1 MDLRTGQ
8 KLNKPRNFV
17 HLNIVERYGLD
28 SWESWWTM
36 ILLGSTTMYMT
47 ASIRVNGF
55 IFIRLFRDFLL
66 TREEASWPFAV
77 RSFFVQVA
85 ESRRVY
91 KGQALKLLN
100 LRKDVV
106 AEQAKFLRI
115 YPLRKKDVPIIAP
128 IVEQWF
134 SHMVIP
140 STRVLTVV
148 SSLLFCA
155 GSLDTDKRSG
165 GIFYLQLHKSS
176 VVLFDKRA
184 TGLSTT
190 ISSLYMPAVYPIW
203 NAWQSSP
210 IEHSV
215 SAYNCHWFGHKKHEF
230 IGGYIRHKDTSLACA
245 FPSAGSF
252 IGCKKKTS

>member
-85 ESRRVY
+85 G
-91 KGQALKLLN
+91 K
-100 LRKDVV
+100 
-106 AEQAKFLRI
+106 
-115 YPLRKKDVPIIAP
+115 
-128 IVEQWF
+128 
-134 SHMVIP
+134 
-140 STRVLTVV
+140 
-148 SSLLFCA
+148 
-155 GSLDTDKRSG
+155 
-165 GIFYLQLHKSS
+165 
-176 VVLFDKRA
+176 
-184 TGLSTT
+184 
-190 ISSLYMPAVYPIW
+190 
-203 NAWQSSP
+203 
-210 IEHSV
+210 
-215 SAYNCHWFGHKKHEF
+215 
-230 IGGYIRHKDTSLACA
+230 
-245 FPSAGSF
+245 
-252 IGCKKKTS
+252 